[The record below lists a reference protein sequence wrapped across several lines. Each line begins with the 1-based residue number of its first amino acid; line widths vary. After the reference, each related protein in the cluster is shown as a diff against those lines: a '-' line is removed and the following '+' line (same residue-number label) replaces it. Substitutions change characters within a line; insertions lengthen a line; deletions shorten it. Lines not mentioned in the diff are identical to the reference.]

1 MKANSAIES
10 FNENLKIID
19 DPNSNSEK
27 YFLYQGLISMAAA
40 LVDLQ
45 DDIKILKR
53 NLAQVQTI
61 TKRKSFATGRW
72 KR

>member
-10 FNENLKIID
+10 FNENIKIID
-19 DPNSNSEK
+19 DPKSNSEK

-45 DDIKILKR
+45 DDIRILKR

-61 TKRKSFATGRW
+61 AKRKSFATGRW